1 MARDITSVSMF
12 GEFAEVLKQ
21 KLNNLKLNNK
31 LSLQEY
37 NDIYL
42 LHEVSGQI
50 LIIEKRK
57 QLGKKR
63 TKRIKELEDKIHE
76 SLDEAKKL
84 NDELKKE
91 LGLDEEDSIPTSR
104 IGIWKR

>member
-1 MARDITSVSMF
+1 MY
-12 GEFAEVLKQ
+12 GEIAEMLEQ
-21 KLNNLKLNNK
+21 KLKNLKLNNK

-37 NDIYL
+37 NDIYF

-50 LIIEKRK
+50 LCIERRK
-57 QLGKKR
+57 QLCKKR
-63 TKRIKELEDKIHE
+63 SKRIKETENKIHDL
-76 SLDEAKKL
+76 LDEAKKL

-104 IGIWKR
+104 IGIRN